1 MNLLDSK
8 KLPKINISKKM
19 LKRLKKRV
27 SESRMLK
34 VVFLNYSNILEIL
47 EVPSLETLTTWGI
60 EYCLEFELK
69 ELNIKYI
76 H

>member
-27 SESRMLK
+27 SENRMLE
-34 VVFLNYSNILEIL
+34 VAYANSNNILEIT
-47 EVPSLETLTTWGI
+47 EVPSLETLTTWAI